1 LNEKNYAAYT
11 RQKEKKRKEK
21 KRKEKKRKGS
31 LAVAA
36 GTKLAASAN
45 VK

>member
-36 GTKLAASAN
+36 GTKLF
-45 VK
+45 